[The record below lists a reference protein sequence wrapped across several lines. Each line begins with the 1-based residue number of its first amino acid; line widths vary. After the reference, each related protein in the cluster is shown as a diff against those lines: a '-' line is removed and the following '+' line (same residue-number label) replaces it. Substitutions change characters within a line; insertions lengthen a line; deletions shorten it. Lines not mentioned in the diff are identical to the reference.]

1 MTRMKY
7 TLPALVLLLA
17 LVSCRERQIVVR
29 DTIPYVKQIAVDTVD
44 TFELVRTYR
53 TAGTKG
59 SIAVI
64 GEAIPWKEIGLLHL
78 AFFLLQLEIAA
89 VCYGISAC
97 IWRGGL
103 GIGLG
108 IAVGMYFLNI
118 IANLS
123 KSVEFLKG
131 ITPFGYADGPTIIN
145 SGCLDTARLLIG
157 LAFTVCGV
165 ALAYIRYCRKDI
177 R

>member
-59 SIAVI
+59 SAVTSRSLYVFMSRKA
-64 GEAIPWKEIGLLHL
+64 GPST
-78 AFFLLQLEIAA
+78 FFL
-89 VCYGISAC
+89 
-97 IWRGGL
+97 
-103 GIGLG
+103 
-108 IAVGMYFLNI
+108 
-118 IANLS
+118 
-123 KSVEFLKG
+123 K
-131 ITPFGYADGPTIIN
+131 
-145 SGCLDTARLLIG
+145 
-157 LAFTVCGV
+157 LAKF
-165 ALAYIRYCRKDI
+165 A
-177 R
+177 